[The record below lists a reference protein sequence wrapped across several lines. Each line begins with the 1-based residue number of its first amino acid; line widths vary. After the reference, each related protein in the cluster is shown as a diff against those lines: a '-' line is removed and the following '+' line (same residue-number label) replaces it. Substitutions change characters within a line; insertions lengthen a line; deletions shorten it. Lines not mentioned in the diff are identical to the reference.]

1 MSHAI
6 NHNELILES
15 INQNVILNRTLNFN
29 PNTPTTYTNNFLAH
43 IKLNTSTTYESQT
56 LSINSAFL
64 STAPAQNGTSID
76 MLDKR
81 NLYLQIRMVADSGL
95 FGIYDTIYIYYS
107 LDNITFRIGESITLI
122 ETGISTGNYEG
133 IKRILDC
140 GARYIRLYVKNRDS
154 NATNFLVQY
163 SRSN

>member
-1 MSHAI
+1 MSHSI
-6 NHNELILES
+6 NHNELILEA

-29 PNTPTTYTNNFLAH
+29 PNTPSTWTNSRLGTILTQQIDGTH
-43 IKLNTSTTYESQT
+43 IT
-56 LSINSAFL
+56 FL

-140 GARYIRLYVKNRDS
+140 GARYIRLYVKNRDC